1 MGSDYFV
8 KFGIFLD
15 PELVK
20 FGIILD
26 PELVKFGIILDPE
39 LINFWI
45 QNSKF
50 FVFFW
55 IQNSKENFGGFDPQ
69 KKIIAHPIT
78 LLYISI
84 VSTTIFKFF
93 ESDLVGKAG
102 APSVGS
108 IPTKKKCYFFFRSR
122 SFI

>member
-26 PELVKFGIILDPE
+26 PELV
-39 LINFWI
+39 NFWI

-50 FVFFW
+50 FVFFR
-55 IQNSKENFGGFDPQ
+55 IRNSKENFGGVGSISQ
-69 KKIIAHPIT
+69 IIAHPIT

-108 IPTKKKCYFFFRSR
+108 IPTKKKCCFFFRSR